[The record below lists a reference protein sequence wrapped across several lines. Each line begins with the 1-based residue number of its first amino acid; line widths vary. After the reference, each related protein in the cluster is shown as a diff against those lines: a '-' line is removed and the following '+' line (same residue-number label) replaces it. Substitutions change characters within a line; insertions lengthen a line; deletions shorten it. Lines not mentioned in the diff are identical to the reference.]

1 VWKKTGLVFHG
12 VEKNAGNFPRC
23 GKYFSTVWKTVAVL
37 AVSFSAISARAES
50 PAPLALALDA
60 EGRREAA
67 AIEFRRLALAEA
79 QAESAGSWYWLAAH
93 QYAMGRSWELSNRML
108 DRAEDAA
115 PFALSV
121 PVSWLRAEN
130 ALQER
135 DWSSAAFHFDSLQRK
150 ADADDWRG
158 FSARGAA
165 AARLREKDIS
175 AARQALATAPADP
188 ADARAAID
196 RYAGKRDKKPWVG
209 GVLGLVPGLGY
220 VYSGEYANAARS
232 LILNS
237 LFIWGMVEAA
247 ESEEWGLFAVVTFG
261 ELTWYTGSIYG
272 GIDAAH
278 RHNQRRLDAAVSDV
292 RGSHRPA
299 PDLSQVPVVT
309 LRFEF

>member
-1 VWKKTGLVFHG
+1 MVFSG
-12 VEKNAGNFPRC
+12 MVVSIA
-23 GKYFSTVWKTVAVL
+23 L
-37 AVSFSAISARAES
+37 ATE
-50 PAPLALALDA
+50 PAQLALALDA

-67 AIEFRRLALAEA
+67 AIEFRRLALAEE
-79 QAESAGSWYWLAAH
+79 QAESAGGWYWMAAH
-93 QYAMGRSWELSNRML
+93 QYAMGRTWELSNRML
-108 DRAEDAA
+108 DRTEDAA
-115 PFALSV
+115 PFALSA

-135 DWSSAAFHFDSLQRK
+135 DWSSAAFHFDSLRLK

-165 AARLREKDIS
+165 AARLREKDLDS
-175 AARQALATAPADP
+175 ARRALATAPEDP

-196 RYAGKRDKKPWVG
+196 RYAGRRDKTPWVG

-247 ESEEWGLFAVVTFG
+247 DSEEWGIFAVVAFG
-261 ELTWYTGSIYG
+261 ELTWYSGSIYG

-278 RHNQRRLDAAVSDV
+278 RHNQRRLDAAVSEV
-292 RGSHRPA
+292 RGSQRPA
-299 PDLSQVPVVT
+299 PDLSQVPVVS